1 MIFRYSAYRTDGSKE
16 TGTINAENHA
26 DCLRLLR
33 QRNLY
38 PSDIAEENRI
48 SSGRLSRGK
57 RVVNLSVITR
67 QLSVLL
73 SSGIPIVE
81 AIRTLSEQQRGYG
94 REVLADIRDKLMAGM
109 SLCRAMAGYP
119 DVFAD
124 FYVNMIGAAETGGNL
139 DVVLEH
145 LAQFLETQE
154 ELRARVR
161 AASVYPMIM
170 LGVGAVA
177 LLFIFM
183 FVVPKITKI
192 FEDSRQALPFVTVVL
207 LWVSNVVGRY
217 WWALIAL
224 VVGGWWALRVFVAR
238 NRMLV
243 GVMLNKV
250 PVLNALYLSR
260 FLRIS
265 GFLLNG
271 GIPVLATL
279 KLAAGSIGNAYLQH
293 HIMEAE
299 REIAEGVDISGA
311 LTLLPPLV
319 RQIIATGEK
328 TGTLPDMLLKAAQG
342 YENEFH
348 MQVKRLLTMLEPAL
362 LLLMGLIVGFIVF
375 AVMLPIFEL
384 NQIVK

>member
-16 TGTINAENHA
+16 TGTVNAENHS
-26 DCLRLLR
+26 DCIRILR
-33 QRNLY
+33 QRSLY
-38 PSDIAEENRI
+38 PSDITEEAHT
-48 SSGRLSRGK
+48 SSGRLSYAK
-57 RVVNLSVITR
+57 RSVNLNVITR

-73 SSGIPIVE
+73 SSGIPIIE

-94 REVLADIRDKLMAGM
+94 RELLSDIRDKIMAGM
-109 SLCRAMAGYP
+109 SLSQAMSAYP
-119 DVFAD
+119 NVFAE
-124 FYVNMIGAAETGGNL
+124 FYINMIGAAETGGNL
-139 DVVLEH
+139 DAVLEH
-145 LAQFLETQE
+145 LADFLETQE

-170 LGVGAVA
+170 LGVGSVV

-192 FEDSRQALPFVTVVL
+192 FEDSRQALPFITVVL
-207 LWVSNVVGRY
+207 LWCSHVVGRY

-224 VVGGWWALRVFVAR
+224 AVGGWWTLKVFVLR
-238 NRMLV
+238 NRILV

-271 GIPVLATL
+271 GIPVLTTL

-299 REIAEGVDISGA
+299 REIAEGVELSSA

-328 TGTLPDMLLKAAQG
+328 TGTLADMLLKAAKG

-348 MQVKRLLTMLEPAL
+348 MQVKRLLTMLEPIL
-362 LLLMGLIVGFIVF
+362 LLAMGLIVGFIVF